1 MAKKPQN
8 DSTDST
14 KSSAALNT
22 DSAEVAMSR
31 NPRSQPGWF
40 GRSFS
45 PFRTAAIRGLAVL
58 LPPLLTI
65 IFFVWAW
72 NAIDRAILKPVESLA
87 KNSVTWW
94 IDETLTD
101 NEVDEIVRTSKLPGS
116 HFKEFE
122 GERIFFDDEGT
133 MFVKIKSNW
142 IPLRIAA
149 AVRANPGD
157 PDPQTAR
164 EYYLRFVQIRYLK
177 RHLVIPAVM
186 ALFLAIMY
194 LVGKLLAAGI
204 GRFFYH
210 AAERIIHRL
219 PIIRNVY
226 SSVKQV
232 TDFVFDDNEI
242 QFTRVVAVEYPR
254 RGVWSMGF
262 VTGDSLLD
270 IRNAAGEPMLSVLM
284 PTSPMPATG
293 FTISVPKSET
303 VDLDITIDQAIQF
316 CVSCGVVV
324 PDHQLSKAALEGE
337 VRRRV
342 GESGSNGMDRSLPS
356 KEPGSPSTTK
366 PLEP

>member
-1 MAKKPQN
+1 MHSDSDSKPNVNSSDESSVAQRA
-8 DSTDST
+8 TDSDQV
-14 KSSAALNT
+14 KPENSSWI
-22 DSAEVAMSR
+22 R
-31 NPRSQPGWF
+31 K
-40 GRSFS
+40 SFS
-45 PFRTAAIRGLAVL
+45 PFRIAALRGLAVL

-72 NAIDRAILKPVESLA
+72 NAIDRAVLRPLESLA
-87 KNSVTWW
+87 QSTVWW
-94 IDETLTD
+94 MIDDTLTD
-101 NEVDEIVRTSKLPGS
+101 TKVDEIVRKSKQRGS

-122 GERIFFDDEGT
+122 GERIFFNDSGKLY
-133 MFVKIKSNW
+133 VKIQSNW
-142 IPLRIAA
+142 IPLEIAA

-157 PDPQTAR
+157 AELVSSSD
-164 EYYLRFVQIRYLK
+164 YYRRYVQIRYLK
-177 RHLVIPAVM
+177 RHLVIPAFM
-186 ALFLAIMY
+186 AIFLAIMY

-210 AAERIIHRL
+210 AIEKLIHRL

-254 RGVWSMGF
+254 KGLWSMGF

-270 IRNAAGEPMLSVLM
+270 IRTAAGEPMLTVLM

-303 VDLDITIDQAIQF
+303 IDLDISIDQAIQF

-324 PDHQLSKAALEGE
+324 PDHQMAKAALEGE

-342 GESGSNGMDRSLPS
+342 DSGDPNGPTTL
-356 KEPGSPSTTK
+356 STTTSTPPQDPAQTSK
-366 PLEP
+366 TSD